1 MTYLRFFLLFFLLPL
16 NMMAQQNDEPS
27 IEQLISDY
35 EEASSSQ
42 KKNLATKIIQRLI
55 EEDVFYTPP
64 SPVRPDMPSDTLDAL
79 VYYGAHCHA
88 FCHNDFSR
96 CITFGEKAIPLLQG
110 KHPSLYTNVLSN
122 IARLYQVKGERPQ
135 ALEWA
140 EKTVKA
146 CKESGDDRELSR
158 VYTTLSYIYVSL
170 HKGELALD
178 YALEAIDASH
188 RSGDTLLIHNLYNA
202 VCDSY
207 AEKGD
212 YQESI
217 KYGKLAVNAAKN
229 RGSRPSII
237 ASHLS
242 LLGYAYYKA
251 DDINAASKVLD
262 EAFQLIEQDTISVQ
276 SMAPYQYKAMVLFK
290 QNRVDEAVQYLHKA
304 IEMAKERGNLR
315 DECNIQFT
323 LYQSL
328 REINPTEALKALE
341 RHTELRDT
349 IYNEELQQSISE
361 AEASFHNEQLKKDK
375 ETAENRNR
383 LILITSIIVALL
395 LIGIIGMLFYAM
407 RTRARSVKAMRRL
420 QNARER
426 FFTNVTHEFRT
437 PLTVILGVANRMK
450 KSALLSGEGGNE
462 ETAEKVEQK
471 RSLEL
476 IERNG
481 QQLLTLVN
489 QLLDVAKATSAIG
502 DLEYL
507 KGNLVA
513 YTDMVVES
521 LQEPAN
527 LKGIQLT
534 FQPKE
539 TELHTAFVADY
550 MQKILS
556 NLVTNAIKFTP
567 SGGKVTIGMKKEG
580 GYVRLTVSD
589 TGQGIQED
597 DLPHIFEPFF
607 QGDNSQMG
615 TGVGLSLVKQLVEA
629 MEGTIS
635 VESTYGEGATF
646 IVEMPIKEVRTK
658 SQQAIALDQQDT
670 KEEDVIHDEIAQ
682 SSEERDAQEK
692 DIVLVVEDNTDVAEY
707 IGSVLSDKYEVQ
719 YATNGAEGIERANKL
734 MPDLI
739 VTDVM
744 MPDVDGLELCRRIRA
759 SEMTNHIPLVIITA
773 RVTDEDRMQ
782 GIKAGADAYLYK
794 PFLAD
799 ELLLRIEKLLE
810 SRQMLQKK
818 FSATISDTPQ
828 QEMPSEPQTLYER
841 NVMKANEEFL
851 QLTNKAISKLMPTG
865 DCSALKVAE
874 ELCMSRSQFAR
885 KLKAVIDTTPSDYIV
900 NYRLNEVKRL
910 LKQQPPLPFLDIA
923 LKCGFA
929 DNAHMTHVFKQKLGI
944 TPSQYIKETN

>member
-42 KKNLATKIIQRLI
+42 KKNLATKIVQRLI

-88 FCHNDFSR
+88 FCHKDFSR
-96 CITFGEKAIPLLQG
+96 CITFGEKVIPLLQG
-110 KHPSLYTNVLSN
+110 KHSSLYTNVLSN
-122 IARLYQVKGERPQ
+122 IARLYQDKGERPQ

-140 EKTVKA
+140 EKAVKA

-188 RSGDTLLIHNLYNA
+188 RSGDTLLIHNLYKA

-262 EAFQLIEQDTISVQ
+262 EAFQLIEQESISAQ
-276 SMAPYQYKAMVLFK
+276 SIAPYQYKAMVLFK

-407 RTRARSVKAMRRL
+407 RTRDRSVKTMRRL

-450 KSALLSGEGGNE
+450 KSASFIDEGGNE

-502 DLEYL
+502 GLEYQN
-507 KGNLVA
+507 GNLVA

-527 LKGIQLT
+527 LKGILLT

-580 GYVRLTVSD
+580 GYVQLTVSD
-589 TGQGIQED
+589 TGQGIQKE

-682 SSEERDAQEK
+682 SSKERDAQEK
-692 DIVLVVEDNTDVAEY
+692 NVVLVVEDNTDLAEY

-810 SRQMLQKK
+810 SRKMLQKK

-910 LKQQPPLPFLDIA
+910 LKQQPPPPFLDIA

>member
-276 SMAPYQYKAMVLFK
+276 SIAPYQYKAMVLFK

-407 RTRARSVKAMRRL
+407 RTRARSVKTMRRL

-450 KSALLSGEGGNE
+450 KSASFIDEGGNE

-502 DLEYL
+502 GLEYQN
-507 KGNLVA
+507 GNLVA

-527 LKGIQLT
+527 LKGIQLI

-580 GYVRLTVSD
+580 GYVQLTVSD
-589 TGQGIQED
+589 TGQGIQKE

-744 MPDVDGLELCRRIRA
+744 MPDVDGLELCRRIRE

-799 ELLLRIEKLLE
+799 ELLLRIKKLLE
-810 SRQMLQKK
+810 SRKMLQKK

>member
-1 MTYLRFFLLFFLLPL
+1 MKYFRFLLLLFLLLPQFV
-16 NMMAQQNDEPS
+16 MAQKS
-27 IEQLISDY
+27 VEQLVSDY

-42 KKNLATKIIQRLI
+42 KKSLATKIVQQLI

-64 SPVRPDMPSDTLDAL
+64 SPVRPDMSSDTLDAL

-110 KHPSLYTNVLSN
+110 KHSSLYTNVLSN
-122 IARLYQVKGERPQ
+122 IARLYQDKGERPQ

-140 EKTVKA
+140 EKAVKA
-146 CKESGDDRELSR
+146 CKESGNDRELSR
-158 VYTTLSYIYVSL
+158 VYTTLSYVYSSL
-170 HKGELALD
+170 HKGQLALD

-188 RSGDTLLIHNLYNA
+188 RSGDTLLIHNLYKA

-207 AEKGD
+207 AVKGD

-262 EAFQLIEQDTISVQ
+262 EAFQLIEQESISAQ
-276 SMAPYQYKAMVLFK
+276 SIAPYQYKAMVLFK

-407 RTRARSVKAMRRL
+407 RTRARSVKTMRRL
-420 QNARER
+420 QKARER

-450 KSALLSGEGGNE
+450 KSTSLSGEGGNE

-502 DLEYL
+502 NLEYQN
-507 KGNLVA
+507 GNLVA
-513 YTDMVVES
+513 YTNMVVES

-527 LKGIQLT
+527 LKGIQLS
-534 FQPKE
+534 FQPQE
-539 TELHTAFVADY
+539 SELHTAFVADY

-567 SGGKVTIGMKKEG
+567 SGGKVTVGMKKEG
-580 GYVRLTVSD
+580 GCVQLIVSD
-589 TGQGIQED
+589 TGQGIQEE
-597 DLPHIFEPFF
+597 DLQHIFEPFF

-646 IVEMPIKEVRTK
+646 IIEMPIKEVKTV
-658 SQQAIALDQQDT
+658 SQQAVILDQQDA
-670 KEEDVIHDEIAQ
+670 KEEDVIYGDIAQ
-682 SSEERDAQEK
+682 SSEEKDVHEK
-692 DIVLVVEDNTDVAEY
+692 NVVLVVEDNTDVAEY
-707 IGSVLSDKYEVQ
+707 IGSVLSDRYEVL
-719 YATNGAEGIERANKL
+719 YATNGAEGIERANEL

-900 NYRLNEVKRL
+900 NYRLNEVKKL
-910 LKQQPPLPFLDIA
+910 LKQLPPLPFLDIA

-944 TPSQYIKETN
+944 TPSQYIKEMS

>member
-16 NMMAQQNDEPS
+16 NMMAQQNDEPA

-122 IARLYQVKGERPQ
+122 IARLYQDKGERPQ

-140 EKTVKA
+140 EKAVKA

-262 EAFQLIEQDTISVQ
+262 EAFQLIEQESISAQ
-276 SMAPYQYKAMVLFK
+276 SIAPYQYKAMVLFK

-407 RTRARSVKAMRRL
+407 RTRARSVKTMRRL

-450 KSALLSGEGGNE
+450 KSASLSGEGGNE

-502 DLEYL
+502 DLEYQN
-507 KGNLVA
+507 GNLVA

-567 SGGKVTIGMKKEG
+567 SGGKVTVGMKKEG
-580 GYVRLTVSD
+580 GSVQLTVSD
-589 TGQGIQED
+589 TGQGIQKE

-615 TGVGLSLVKQLVEA
+615 AGVGLSLVKQLVEA

-739 VTDVM
+739 VTDMM
-744 MPDVDGLELCRRIRA
+744 MPDVDGLELCRHIRA

-810 SRQMLQKK
+810 SRKMLQKK

-900 NYRLNEVKRL
+900 NYRLNEVKQL